1 MSLSTMS
8 ESSYDKISDA
18 LETTFESKEIV
29 KKEIKE
35 ISVSDEDRFKK
46 DFSDVRSNIRELI
59 DTGKEAIDGILKV
72 ATEGDAPRA
81 YEVVSQLLKTVSE
94 MNHDLIDLHKKTKEI
109 NKEETVN
116 NTHNSIYVGS
126 TSDLQDIINSS
137 RSRKKII
144 QNENVIEHDD
154 QT

>member
-1 MSLSTMS
+1 MSD
-8 ESSYDKISDA
+8 SSYDKISDA

-29 KKEIKE
+29 KREVKE
-35 ISVSDEDRFKK
+35 ISLSDEDRFKK
-46 DFSDVRSNIRELI
+46 DFSDVRINIRELI

-81 YEVVSQLLKTVSE
+81 YEVVAQLLKTVSE
-94 MNHDLIDLHKKTKEI
+94 MNYDLVDLHKKAKDI
-109 NKEETVN
+109 NKEEIKIN

-126 TSDLQDIINSS
+126 TSDLQDLINQQ

-144 QNENVIEHDD
+144 QNENVINHDNK
-154 QT
+154 T

>member
-1 MSLSTMS
+1 MS
-8 ESSYDKISDA
+8 ESSYDKISEA

-46 DFSDVRSNIRELI
+46 DFTDVRSNIRELI

-72 ATEGDAPRA
+72 ATD
-81 YEVVSQLLKTVSE
+81 
-94 MNHDLIDLHKKTKEI
+94 
-109 NKEETVN
+109 
-116 NTHNSIYVGS
+116 
-126 TSDLQDIINSS
+126 SS

-144 QNENVIEHDD
+144 QNENVIDHDD